1 MRPRI
6 HLVAPAGSCRS
17 FLVAIG
23 ARSAADLITVVQEA
37 VGEAYLVT
45 GNESLIDANEG
56 PELGGRADDST
67 RAEDLVEAFESHE
80 VAAVVALRGGA
91 WLTRMLP
98 RIDLAALDRRPR
110 PVALFGFSELT
121 SLVNIV
127 GACRQG
133 IGIYDMGPAFLTYGL
148 KRFASLHDRD
158 ASPGE
163 RRTEAWVHDRL
174 RPEFDAFFRDVIAM
188 IDGTGTQRLL
198 TARLARGTLPDRCEA
213 TVVGGN
219 LTVCSALIGTCF
231 EGSINPAGRWL
242 LLEDFRDEFGRI
254 DRQLAHLTLAGCWDT
269 CEGLLLGDFHKDDE
283 DLSEALLA
291 CLRAHLPGD
300 REVPILMSR
309 DFGHVWP
316 MSPVPMHVDCALERT
331 DGTNEYSITWPD
343 AALRTVTPA

>member
-1 MRPRI
+1 MKPRI

-17 FLVAIG
+17 FLAAIG
-23 ARSAADLITVVQEA
+23 ARSAADLITVVQQA

-45 GNESLIDANEG
+45 GNESLIDADEG
-56 PELGGRADDST
+56 PEFGGRADDSA
-67 RAEDLVEAFESHE
+67 RAEDLVEAFESDQ

-98 RIDLAALDRRPR
+98 RIDLAALDRRSR

-148 KRFASLHDRD
+148 RRFASLHDREV
-158 ASPGE
+158 SPAE
-163 RRTEAWVHDRL
+163 RRTEAWVQDRL
-174 RPEFDAFFRDVIAM
+174 RPEFDGFFRDVIAM
-188 IDGTGTQRLL
+188 IEGKGTQRPL

-219 LTVCSALIGTCF
+219 LTVCSALIGTRF

-242 LLEDFRDEFGRI
+242 LLEEFRDELGRI
-254 DRQLAHLTLAGCWDT
+254 DRLLAHLTLAGYWET
-269 CEGLLLGDFHKDDE
+269 CEGLLLGDFHKGYDDQTQSVL
-283 DLSEALLA
+283 DL
-291 CLRAHLPGD
+291 LPYHI
-300 REVPILMSR
+300 PPSR
-309 DFGHVWP
+309 RMPVLVTPLIGHVWP
-316 MSPVPMHVDCALERT
+316 MAPLPLHTPLVIERR
-331 DGTNEYSITWPD
+331 DEANFGISWP
-343 AALRTVTPA
+343 ATALRTV